1 MNLIKGMKIIVGTML
16 LLPIL
21 FPLIFVIIM
30 FDANPQKENKRNRL
44 VNVFID
50 KIILFYEKL
59 SKFVNKYIYN

>member
-16 LLPIL
+16 LL
-21 FPLIFVIIM
+21 LIFVIIM
-30 FDANPQKENKRNRL
+30 FDTNPQKENKRNRL
-44 VNVFID
+44 INAFID

>member
-1 MNLIKGMKIIVGTML
+1 ML

-44 VNVFID
+44 INAFID

>member
-30 FDANPQKENKRNRL
+30 FDTNPQKENKRNRL
-44 VNVFID
+44 INAFID